1 MRGVAIGAVAFR
13 CRLKNASVLMG
24 VGGVRRFRCR
34 SHPLRGGSAM
44 GPHEDGCLWFTALA
58 LKPGAGFAFPDA
70 KISIPVNSTVMCTLP
85 PLSRDIKNP
94 HRNKTTK
101 HLCTNV

>member
-1 MRGVAIGAVAFR
+1 
-13 CRLKNASVLMG
+13 
-24 VGGVRRFRCR
+24 
-34 SHPLRGGSAM
+34 M
-44 GPHEDGCLWFTALA
+44 GPREDGCLWFTALA